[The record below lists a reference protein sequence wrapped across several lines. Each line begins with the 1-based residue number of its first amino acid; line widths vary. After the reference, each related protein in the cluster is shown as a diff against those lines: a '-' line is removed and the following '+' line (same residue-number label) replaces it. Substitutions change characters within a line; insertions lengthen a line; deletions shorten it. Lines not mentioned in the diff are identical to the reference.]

1 MDPRRVLPY
10 AAMTTGCPKCGWQ
23 TVEGPQCPRCG
34 VNIAEYR
41 AQLAVA
47 SAVARPPESAWQP
60 PRPEA
65 PRREPFRPTAPQSPM
80 VHPAGFWIRFVA
92 IIVDGLCLALVQW
105 VLGFVIVALF
115 FGAPSTLAAIVGLYT
130 FNVLLGSIYPVIF
143 HWRWGQTLGKM
154 AMHIRVV
161 TIAGGPLSLGAA
173 IIREIGYWVS
183 LFTLCIGYL
192 MAAFRS
198 DKRALHDLMA
208 GTRVEYVA

>member
-1 MDPRRVLPY
+1 M
-10 AAMTTGCPKCGWQ
+10 ATGCPKCGWQ
-23 TVEGPQCPRCG
+23 QVEGTQCPRCG

-47 SAVARPPESAWQP
+47 SAVVRPAEARWQAPRPDP

-65 PRREPFRPTAPQSPM
+65 PRSAPPLLAT

-92 IIVDGLCLALVQW
+92 IVVDGLCLAVVQW
-105 VLGFVIVALF
+105 VLGFGIVALMV
-115 FGAPSTLAAIVGLYT
+115 GAPGTLAAMIGLYA
-130 FNVLLGSIYPVIF
+130 FNLFLGSIYPVIF

-161 TIAGGPLSLGAA
+161 TVEGGPLSLGTA
-173 IIREIGYWVS
+173 IVREIGYWVS
-183 LFTLCIGYL
+183 LVTLCIGYL

-208 GTRVEYVA
+208 GTRVEYVP